1 MNRPRSRF
9 RGFTLIELL
18 VVIAIIAILIG
29 LLLPAVQK
37 VREAAARMTC
47 SNNVKQLG
55 IATHSLSDTFG
66 GLPPLCA
73 SDQNSVITNSGPY
86 NNATGFTVFHW
97 LLPYIEQKSLYDKS
111 NMNSQTNIGG
121 PGHGYASC
129 YPIKTYLCPSE
140 PMPSGPLGYGMAT
153 SGNGPATAWSYGN
166 YAANYYVFGSPN
178 AATAAARVQGSTSF
192 PAGLPDGTSN
202 VVFYTERYG
211 TCGISGDVNGSS
223 TYCPLWGDA
232 TSNWRPVFCINN
244 ISKTPTSAGYNGC
257 GMFQVQPKA
266 LNTCTNGLAQ
276 SPHTGGI
283 MAGLGDGSV
292 RFVTGSIATATWDQA
307 TDPRDGAPLNSDW

>member
-1 MNRPRSRF
+1 MVRPRSC

-55 IATHSLSDTFG
+55 IATHSLNDTYG

-73 SDQNSVITNSGPY
+73 PNQNTAISNSGPY
-86 NNATGFTVFHW
+86 NGAIGFTVFHW
-97 LLPYIEQKSLYDKS
+97 LLPYIEQGALFDKS
-111 NMNSQTNIGG
+111 NKNSQTNIGG
-121 PGHGYASC
+121 PGWGYVSC
-129 YPIKTYLCPSE
+129 YPLKTFQCPSE
-140 PMPSGPLGYGMAT
+140 PMPNGPEGFGMAST
-153 SGNGPATAWSYGN
+153 LNGPATKWAYGN
-166 YAANYYVFGSPN
+166 YAANYYVFGTPAN
-178 AATAAARVQGSTSF
+178 GDVQGSTKF

-202 VVFYTERYG
+202 TILYTERYG
-211 TCGISGDVNGSS
+211 TCGITGNVNASS

-232 TSNWRPVFCINN
+232 TGPWRPVFCINN
-244 ISKTPTSAGYNGC
+244 ISKTPSGAGYNGC
-257 GMFQVQPKA
+257 GLFQVQPNA
-266 LNTCTNGLAQ
+266 LTTCDNGLAQ

-283 MAGLGDGSV
+283 QVGLGDGSV
-292 RFVTGSIATATWDQA
+292 RFVTRGVSSATWEQA
-307 TDPRDGAPLNSDW
+307 CDPRDGAPLGSDW